1 MATKTSGPKTT
12 GIQSGGNRVRPE
24 DGKTSVQADTLN
36 RAIGDVKYIRDL
48 MDASHDFFVSGWSGV
63 AAGAVT
69 TVGVVLTAW
78 VIANPERWDI
88 SPTLWTL
95 WIIIGVLLL
104 ASDVSFFVKRSREVA
119 RPVFS
124 PLLAKVGFAE
134 LLMGAQGLILTLIFI
149 KTGTPEYIP
158 GAWLLSF
165 GTTLTALG
173 LFIPGGLWVLGLV
186 SFAASIAAFV
196 IPRGGLWCA
205 GFAGAAMCLWGAA
218 YLVTRGK

>member
-1 MATKTSGPKTT
+1 MATKTSDPKTT
-12 GIQSGGNRVRPE
+12 GVRSGGKRVRPE

-63 AAGAVT
+63 AAGVVT

-78 VIANPERWDI
+78 IISHPERWDI

-104 ASDVSFFVKRSREVA
+104 ASDVLFFVKRSREVA

-134 LLMGAQGLILTLIFI
+134 LLMGGQGLILTLIFI

-158 GAWLLSF
+158 GAWLLTF

-186 SFAASIAAFV
+186 SLAASIAAFV
-196 IPRGGLWCA
+196 IPSGGLWCA

-218 YLVTRGK
+218 YLITRGK